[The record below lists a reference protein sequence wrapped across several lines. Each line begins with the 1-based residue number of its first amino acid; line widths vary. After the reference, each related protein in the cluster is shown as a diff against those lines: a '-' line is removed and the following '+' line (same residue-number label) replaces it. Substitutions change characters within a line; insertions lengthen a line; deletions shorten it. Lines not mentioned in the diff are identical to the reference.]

1 VSPDEDEE
9 LPRRD
14 NWRAVRKTVAQTV
27 VVFTIPFVFALG
39 RAAFG
44 LTKFKVDRS
53 PAAWTVWGIG
63 IAVMITASVLAIQLL
78 RGKAPAA
85 LGNRSAWLAGGLW
98 LVGLVFVFVYSQ
110 MVPAPTL

>member
-1 VSPDEDEE
+1 VSPDEEE
-9 LPRRD
+9 DPPRRD

-39 RAAFG
+39 QAVFG
-44 LTKFKVDRS
+44 LAKLKVDRS

-63 IAVMITASVLAIQLL
+63 ITVMVAAALLAIQLL

-85 LGNRSAWLAGGLW
+85 LGDRSAWLAGGLW
-98 LVGLVFVFVYSQ
+98 LVGLVIVFVYSQ